1 MLGTNMT
8 VILSPRVQLT
18 VIFVHSENRCVPCY
32 VRAVAVFGVS
42 APSLLLRA
50 WNLWNLADLS
60 VSHRAVNRPVSPTR
74 WRVGENRDG
83 ESCGRL
89 SQLPCWLLLANPGCK
104 KKPSRFCLSGVSWS
118 PNPTSGARRVGRTSE
133 PPGEPSSRRA
143 VGEAVRWRAAGERW
157 AAHGYGERFLE
168 QKTSL

>member
-1 MLGTNMT
+1 MT

-74 WRVGENRDG
+74 LRVGKNRDG
-83 ESCGRL
+83 GKLRTAE
-89 SQLPCWLLLANPGCK
+89 PVTALA
-104 KKPSRFCLSGVSWS
+104 V
-118 PNPTSGARRVGRTSE
+118 
-133 PPGEPSSRRA
+133 
-143 VGEAVRWRAAGERW
+143 AG
-157 AAHGYGERFLE
+157 
-168 QKTSL
+168 

>member
-1 MLGTNMT
+1 MT

-50 WNLWNLADLS
+50 WNLADLS
-60 VSHRAVNRPVSPTR
+60 VSHRAVDRPVSPSGQPL
-74 WRVGENRDG
+74 GENRDG
-83 ESCGRL
+83 EGCGRL
-89 SQLPCWLLLANPGCK
+89 SQLPCWLLLANLGCK

-133 PPGEPSSRRA
+133 PWRACDRAERGSRRDTRRA
-143 VGEAVRWRAAGERW
+143 VGSWRLR
-157 AAHGYGERFLE
+157 
-168 QKTSL
+168 